1 MINFNRQSK
10 QCTDCFVVMERCRM
24 FSFKRRK
31 RNVSIVANNYCD
43 YCFMESILGVGLLI
57 YYILLKRRFSNMYT
71 VGSRVST
78 STVFLWENLK
88 GDMAYYCRFV

>member
-43 YCFMESILGVGLLI
+43 YCFMESILGDSQICIQSAV
-57 YYILLKRRFSNMYT
+57 
-71 VGSRVST
+71 
-78 STVFLWENLK
+78 VFQLRQSFYGK
-88 GDMAYYCRFV
+88 T